1 MVELDIIDFD
11 IMRERF
17 DNLLSI
23 PENERTDKDLFQLM
37 RLTANMPL
45 FEHCKMTDIH
55 KEIMKGVYV
64 KRFNKGDVLFK
75 QGDEGDGYYF
85 VLRGCIDLYYYD
97 IDEQTGKIELKFIT
111 AFLPGVGF
119 GELALMYEC
128 PRTGTA
134 VANSYTELIVVKKK
148 LYDDYVKEYHEK
160 SLYEL
165 VTFYYAIP
173 IFTKET
179 MDNMLKYSLRS
190 KRQHYKTNE
199 VIIKSGTY
207 VNDYIFVQSGT
218 VKAYATIKVNDY
230 IMRNAHKMTEEAFV
244 DYMKKLQA
252 SLKRASTKYLIDLS
266 KSVQL
271 PTTNSVNK
279 TIGSPIQEGLY
290 DEVIDVMEF
299 NPKDIMAEWYVAKNR
314 RIDVFLI
321 PCIPSECV
329 FINIQHLKQLNPNLD
344 KAINKFAAP
353 IFDFDRAFKKLHKN
367 MIWKHEKNNLL
378 IHIKKR
384 K

>member
-1 MVELDIIDFD
+1 MVELDSIDFD

-17 DNLLSI
+17 DKLLSL
-23 PENERTDKDLFQLM
+23 PEPERTDKDLFQLM

-55 KEIMKGVYV
+55 KEIMKGIYI
-64 KRFNKGDVLFK
+64 KKFNKGDVLFK

-97 IDEQTGKIELKFIT
+97 INEQTGKIELKFIT

-165 VTFYYAIP
+165 VTFYYTIP

-190 KRQHYKTNE
+190 KKVHYKTNE
-199 VIIKSGTY
+199 IIIKNGVY
-207 VNDYIFVQSGT
+207 IQDYIFVQSGS
-218 VKAYATIKVNDY
+218 VKAYATIKVNEY
-230 IMRNAHKMTEEAFV
+230 IMKNFYKLTEEAFV
-244 DYMKKLQA
+244 EYLKKLQNGIRRSSKRLLTYSELNK
-252 SLKRASTKYLIDLS
+252 SLKISS
-266 KSVQL
+266 
-271 PTTNSVNK
+271 PNTNR
-279 TIGSPIQEGLY
+279 TIQQEGTY

-299 NPKDIMAEWYVAKNR
+299 NTKDIMGEWYAAKNR

-321 PCIPSECV
+321 PSIPSELV
-329 FINIQHLKQLNPNLD
+329 YINTQHLKQLNPNLD
-344 KAINKFAAP
+344 KAINKFSAP
-353 IFDFDRAFKKLHKN
+353 IFDCDRAFKKLYKN
-367 MIWKHEKNNLL
+367 MLWKHEKKTLL
-378 IHIKKR
+378 SYIKK

>member
-1 MVELDIIDFD
+1 MVELDSIDFD

-23 PENERTDKDLFQLM
+23 PEAERTDKDLFQLM

-55 KEIMKGVYV
+55 KEIMKGIVV
-64 KRFNKGDVLFK
+64 KKFNKGDVLFK

-97 IDEQTGKIELKFIT
+97 INEQTGKIELKFVT

-165 VTFYYAIP
+165 VTFYYTIP

-190 KRQHYKTNE
+190 KKVQFKTNE
-199 VIIKSGTY
+199 VVLKCNSYIT
-207 VNDYIFVQSGT
+207 DYIFVHSGT
-218 VKAYATIKVNDY
+218 IKAYATIKVNDY
-230 IMRNAHKMTEEAFV
+230 IMKNAHKMTEEAFV
-244 DYMKKLQA
+244 EYLKKLQGNSA
-252 SLKRASTKYLIDLS
+252 KRSSNRLLTYSDLNKSLKLS
-266 KSVQL
+266 SISSRSGI
-271 PTTNSVNK
+271 NY
-279 TIGSPIQEGLY
+279 QEGLY

-299 NPKDIMAEWYVAKNR
+299 NNKDIMGEWYAAKNR
-314 RIDVFLI
+314 RIDVYLI
-321 PCIPSECV
+321 PSIPSELV
-329 FINIQHLKQLNPNLD
+329 FINTQHLKQLNPNLD

-353 IFDFDRAFKKLHKN
+353 IFEYDRAFKKLYKN
-367 MIWKHEKNNLL
+367 MTWKHEKNALL
-378 IHIKKR
+378 SHIKK
-384 K
+384 KK